1 MPLTK
6 AEKAHRARRDAI
18 AEIIYPGYA
27 AAREAKRPLVG
38 PAFWADE
45 AERKADA
52 ILALTPESIEAS
64 LAPAGTR

>member
-6 AEKAHRARRDAI
+6 AEKAHRARRAAI

-27 AAREAKRPLVG
+27 AVREAKRPLVG

-52 ILALTPESIEAS
+52 ILAL
-64 LAPAGTR
+64 

>member
-6 AEKAHRARRDAI
+6 AEKAHRARRAAI

-27 AAREAKRPLVG
+27 AVREAKRPLVG

-52 ILALTPESIEAS
+52 ILALEPEAAPAS
-64 LAPAGTR
+64 PAGTR